1 MKSLSPITVSL
12 TFVLLLSS
20 ACAVSKASPT
30 SSPPPTKT
38 EPTRTPQSTD
48 IPGASVRLTIIY
60 DNTTEDPRLT
70 VEWGFAALVEY
81 KGHTVLF
88 DTGLDGP
95 SLLGNM
101 EVLGVAPES
110 IEAIVLSHEHGDH
123 TGGLQDLLATGI
135 HPQIYIP
142 AAMASKVNQAQREQ
156 YTIIEV
162 SDPVE
167 IVPGMFSTGEISGSV
182 PEQGLVVKTTEGI
195 VVITGCAHPGIVK
208 MVERSSEIVDGEI
221 ALVVGGFHLG
231 NHNSGQIDSII
242 ADFRSMG
249 VKQVTPTHCT
259 GEEQIAQIAEAYGE
273 DYIPGGAG
281 QVIVIGDLAP

>member
-12 TFVLLLSS
+12 TFLLLLSS

-30 SSPPPTKT
+30 SSPPPTKA
-38 EPTRTPQSTD
+38 EPTRTPQPTD
-48 IPGASVRLTIIY
+48 IPGASVRLTILY

-123 TGGLQDLLATGI
+123 TGGLQDLLETGI

-142 AAMASKVNQAQREQ
+142 AAMAGKVTQAQREQ

-273 DYIPGGAG
+273 NYIPGGAG

>member
-1 MKSLSPITVSL
+1 MKTLIPMTVSL
-12 TFVLLLSS
+12 TFILLLSS
-20 ACAVSKASPT
+20 ACAAPEASPT
-30 SSPPPTKT
+30 VPPPPAKA
-38 EPTRTPQSTD
+38 EPTRTPQATD
-48 IPGASVRLTIIY
+48 IPGASVRLTILY

-142 AAMASKVNQAQREQ
+142 TAMAGKVTQAQRDQ

-182 PEQGLVVKTTEGI
+182 PEQGLVVKTPEGI

-231 NHNSGQIDSII
+231 NYNTGQIDAII

-249 VKQVTPTHCT
+249 VRQVTPTHCT

>member
-1 MKSLSPITVSL
+1 MKSLTPITVSL

-20 ACAVSKASPT
+20 ACAVSEPSPT
-30 SSPPPTKT
+30 VAPPPTKA
-38 EPTRTPQSTD
+38 EPTRTPQPTD
-48 IPGASVRLTIIY
+48 IPGASLRLTILY
-60 DNTTEDPRLT
+60 DNTTEDSRLT

-81 KGHTVLF
+81 SGHTVLF

-142 AAMASKVNQAQREQ
+142 AAMAGKVTQAQREQ

>member
-1 MKSLSPITVSL
+1 MKTLKHKMVSL
-12 TFVLLLSS
+12 TLILLLSS
-20 ACAVSKASPT
+20 ACAATEPSPTASPQL
-30 SSPPPTKT
+30 TKA
-38 EPTRTPQSTD
+38 EPTRTSQPTE
-48 IPGASVRLTIIY
+48 IPGASVRVTILY
-60 DNTTEDPRLT
+60 DNTTEDPRLV
-70 VEWGFAALVEY
+70 VEWGFAALIEY

-101 EVLGVAPES
+101 EVLGVNPDV
-110 IEAIVLSHEHGDH
+110 IEAVVLSHEHGDH

-135 HPQIYIP
+135 HPEIYIP
-142 AAMASKVNQAQREQ
+142 AAMAGMVTQGQREQ

-182 PEQGLVVKTTEGI
+182 PEQGLVVETSEGI

-208 MVERSSEIVDGEI
+208 MVQEAGEIVGGEI
-221 ALVVGGFHLG
+221 ALVIGGFHLG
-231 NHNSGQIDSII
+231 GYNSGYIETIV
-242 ADFRSMG
+242 ADFLSMG
-249 VKQVTPTHCT
+249 VKQVAPTHCT
-259 GEEQIAQIAEAYGE
+259 GEQQIAQIAQAYGE

-281 QVIVIGDLAP
+281 QVIIIGDLTP

>member
-30 SSPPPTKT
+30 SSPPPTKA

-48 IPGASVRLTIIY
+48 IPGASVRLTIMY

-81 KGHTVLF
+81 KGHTMLF

-142 AAMASKVNQAQREQ
+142 AAMAGKVNQAQREQ

>member
-1 MKSLSPITVSL
+1 MTVSL
-12 TFVLLLSS
+12 TFILLLSS
-20 ACAVSKASPT
+20 ACAALEASPT
-30 SSPPPTKT
+30 VPPPSAKA
-38 EPTRTPQSTD
+38 EPTRTPQATD
-48 IPGASVRLTIIY
+48 IPGASVRLTILY

-81 KGHTVLF
+81 SGHTVLF

-101 EVLGVAPES
+101 EVLRVAPES

-142 AAMASKVNQAQREQ
+142 AAMAGKITQAQREQ
-156 YTIIEV
+156 YTVIEV

-167 IVPGMFSTGEISGSV
+167 IVPGMFSTGEIKGSV
-182 PEQGLVVKTTEGI
+182 PEQGLVVRTPEGI

-221 ALVVGGFHLG
+221 ALVIGGFHLR
-231 NHNSGQIDSII
+231 NYNSSQIETVI

-259 GEEQIAQIAEAYGE
+259 GEEQIAQIAKAYGE
-273 DYIPGGAG
+273 DYIAGGAG
-281 QVIVIGDLAP
+281 QVIVIGNLAP